1 MARTKKQREKEAAI
15 KEEKESE
22 KRSGPSKK
30 GDLRELLLDW
40 RILLLIILLAFSLVS
55 IYPHAEDGKFAVANQ
70 FGLDLQGG
78 SWLQMSFDSAVAGFT
93 SRQPGE
99 ALADALSKRLD
110 TEVSLVG
117 PGQLEIRK
125 AINRTELERAFT
137 AENATLT
144 TYELGVS
151 KATGDDIKRI
161 LEQKINTLGTK
172 DARVNLLTPV
182 GSNIVKY
189 VRVELA
195 GVDINTAKNI
205 VGKQGLFEIRI
216 RTTGNQT
223 EHVLYGSAITS
234 VGNPQQDPTRMS
246 WGVPFTLSEQGAA
259 AFREAANRYGAVN
272 APEAH
277 PVSMILD
284 NVTVFSAPL
293 DPTLAKELLTQNVQ
307 RLSASTGSG
316 TTGMNSA
323 QNLEIHLRA
332 GALPVAVQVANF
344 GQVSA
349 PLGEYFKFMC
359 LVMGVLAI
367 LTVGAVIYYRYR
379 EPSIVLPMMFTTL
392 SEVII
397 LLGIA
402 RYIQQL
408 DLASIAAIIAVVG
421 TGIDQLVVITDEVLH
436 EGKVPSPALY
446 TKRLSR
452 ALGIILIAAGTVI
465 FAMLPLALMD
475 LSTLKGFAIMTIL
488 GVLIGVGV
496 TRPAYGKIIMYVLS
510 K

>member
-1 MARTKKQREKEAAI
+1 MAKPKKVKEAEK
-15 KEEKESE
+15 KEAQKAP
-22 KRSGPSKK
+22 GPSKK
-30 GDLRELLLDW
+30 DGLRELLKDW
-40 RILLLIILLAFSLVS
+40 RIILLAILLVFSLIS
-55 IYPHAEDGKFAVANQ
+55 IYPHVEDGKFAVANQ

-78 SWLQMSFDSAVAGFT
+78 SWLQMSFDSEVVGYT
-93 SRQPGE
+93 SDRDPGE
-99 ALADALSKRLD
+99 LAEALNSRLD
-110 TEVSLVG
+110 AEVSVVG
-117 PGQLEIRK
+117 PGQIEIRK
-125 AINRTELERAFT
+125 AFNRTDLEGAFL

-144 TYELGVS
+144 TYERGVS
-151 KATGDDIKRI
+151 KETADDIKRI
-161 LEQKINTLGTK
+161 LEQKVNTLGTK

-195 GVDINTAKNI
+195 GVDMNTARNI
-205 VGKQGLFEIRI
+205 VGTQGLFEIRI
-216 RTTGNQT
+216 KTTGNQT
-223 EHVLYGSAITS
+223 EHVLYGNAITS
-234 VGNPQQDPTRMS
+234 VGNPQQDPQRRV

-259 AFREAANRYGAVN
+259 DFRRAANLYGAVTD
-272 APEAH
+272 PEAH
-277 PVSMILD
+277 PVSMLLD

-293 DPTLAKELLTQNVQ
+293 DPELAKSLLTQDVQ

-316 TTGMNSA
+316 TSGMNSA

-332 GALPVAVQVANF
+332 GALPVEVQVANF

-359 LVMGVLAI
+359 IVMGLLAV
-367 LTVGAVIYYRYR
+367 LTVGGVVYYRYR
-379 EPSIVLPMMFTTL
+379 EPSIVLPMMFIVI

-452 ALGIILIAAGTVI
+452 ALGIILVAAGTVI

>member
-1 MARTKKQREKEAAI
+1 MAKTRKQRDAEKAGAEKEKRTPEPAN
-15 KEEKESE
+15 KE
-22 KRSGPSKK
+22 G
-30 GDLRELLLDW
+30 LRELLKDW
-40 RILLLIILLAFSLVS
+40 RILLLIILVAFSLIS
-55 IYPHAEDGKFAVANQ
+55 IWPHVENGKLTTANQ

-78 SWLQMSFDSAVAGFT
+78 SWLQMSFDSVVAGY
-93 SRQPGE
+93 SSQE
-99 ALADALSKRLD
+99 NAAQLADALTKRLD
-110 TEVSLVG
+110 AEVAVVG

-125 AINRTELERAFT
+125 AINRTDLEQAFL

-144 TYELGVS
+144 TYDQGVS

-172 DARVNLLTPV
+172 DARVNLLTPI
-182 GSNIVKY
+182 GSNVVKY

-216 RTTGNQT
+216 KTTGNET
-223 EHVLYGSAITS
+223 EHVLYGNAITA
-234 VGNPQQDPTRMS
+234 VGNPQQDPQRMS
-246 WGVPFTLSEQGAA
+246 WGVPFTLSAQGAT
-259 AFREAANRYGAVN
+259 AFRDAANRYGAVN
-272 APEAH
+272 NPEAH
-277 PVSMILD
+277 PISMILD

-293 DPTLAKELLTQNVQ
+293 APDLAKELLTMDVT

-316 TTGMNSA
+316 NLGMQQA

-349 PLGEYFKFMC
+349 PLGEYFKVMC
-359 LVMGVLAI
+359 VVMGLLAV
-367 LTVGAVIYYRYR
+367 LTVGLVIYYRYR
-379 EPSIVLPMMFTTL
+379 EPSIVLPMMAITL
-392 SEVII
+392 SEIVI

-436 EGKVPSPALY
+436 EGKVPSPTLY
-446 TKRLSR
+446 MKRLSR
-452 ALGIILIAAGTVI
+452 ALAIILIAAGTVI

-475 LSTLKGFAIMTIL
+475 LSTLKGFAIITIL
-488 GVLIGVGV
+488 GVLVGVGV
-496 TRPAYGKIIMYVLS
+496 TRPAYGKIIMAVLS

>member
-1 MARTKKQREKEAAI
+1 MAKTKKQREA
-15 KEEKESE
+15 EKAGAE
-22 KRSGPSKK
+22 KRPEPAKK
-30 GDLRELLLDW
+30 EGFRELLRDW
-40 RILLLIILLAFSLVS
+40 RILLLIILVAFSLVS
-55 IYPHAEDGKFAVANQ
+55 IWPHVEDGKFTTANQ

-78 SWLQMSFDSAVAGFT
+78 SWLQMSFDSAVAGYT
-93 SRQPGE
+93 SREDPGV
-99 ALADALSKRLD
+99 LADALTKRLD
-110 TEVSLVG
+110 AEVAVVG

-125 AINRTELERAFT
+125 AVSRAELEQAFL

-144 TYELGVS
+144 TYDQGVS

-182 GSNIVKY
+182 GSNVVKY

-195 GVDINTAKNI
+195 GVDINTAKGI

-216 RTTGNQT
+216 KTTGNQT
-223 EHVLYGSAITS
+223 EHVLYGNAITS
-234 VGNPQQDPTRMS
+234 VGNPQQDPQRMS
-246 WGVPFTLSEQGAA
+246 WGVPFTLSAQGAA

-272 APEAH
+272 NPEAH

-293 DPTLAKELLTQNVQ
+293 DPALAKELLTMDVQ

-316 TTGMNSA
+316 NLGMQQA

-359 LVMGVLAI
+359 VVMGLLAI
-367 LTVGAVIYYRYR
+367 LTVGGVVYYRYR
-379 EPSIVLPMMFTTL
+379 EPSIVLPMMLIVL

-446 TKRLSR
+446 TKRLGR
-452 ALGIILIAAGTVI
+452 ALSIILVAAGTVI